1 MPLTDRA
8 DYDAG
13 WFTAFQADA
22 ALAGVAAPPRLPT
35 NRALLPDAWRRG
47 QAAYCTE
54 RLLTR
59 GLTLWRLDPNEVALH
74 VRGQAMA
81 HTRAR
86 KNPEAA
92 EQAAAM
98 AEAVAGLQRLNA
110 AGNLDDP
117 DTGATP

>member
-8 DYDAG
+8 DFDAG
-13 WFTAFQADA
+13 WFTAFQVDA
-22 ALAGVAAPPRLPT
+22 ALAGQAPPPRLPV
-35 NRALLPDAWRRG
+35 NRALMPVAWRRG

-54 RLLTR
+54 RLLTH

-86 KNPEAA
+86 KHPEAA

-110 AGNLDDP
+110 AGNLDEP